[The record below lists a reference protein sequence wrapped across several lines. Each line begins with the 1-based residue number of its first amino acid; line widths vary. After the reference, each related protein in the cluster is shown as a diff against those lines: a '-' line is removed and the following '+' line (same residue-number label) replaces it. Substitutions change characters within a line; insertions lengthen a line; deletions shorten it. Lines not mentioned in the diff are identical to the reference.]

1 MLGIP
6 RIRTQ
11 RSVSDNRTQDRC
23 MRGARIR
30 MAMGLHGYSAGTRR
44 YAQDAQR
51 GGAQLSP
58 WLSRRG
64 STPPPP
70 LHHRAS
76 APATACFTPCSSDV
90 GVGRGARLGGRDT
103 GQSIRFFRRGNECP
117 SHFPVHHSHA
127 SRPNFLHSA
136 GDTECS
142 IFGPASKLVRTRKR
156 EGHSSR
162 GGWQSMDCWHRG
174 G

>member
-1 MLGIP
+1 ME
-6 RIRTQ
+6 Q
-11 RSVSDNRTQDRC
+11 VQ
-23 MRGARIR
+23 
-30 MAMGLHGYSAGTRR
+30 SAGTARSFR
-44 YAQDAQR
+44 ACDVAHAVAHTSPIIYITTTCRHRPPRGQR
-51 GGAQLSP
+51 HGSALP
-58 WLSRRG
+58 L
-64 STPPPP
+64 STPHPFP
-70 LHHRAS
+70 LTVLGADGEVCR
-76 APATACFTPCSSDV
+76 
-90 GVGRGARLGGRDT
+90 RGARLGGRDT